1 MLRREILKYGVAALA
16 LSIAAPAFAD
26 AMADAQAVVDKYAT
40 KQDKW
45 DGPTTGPKGA
55 EGKTIIV
62 LGGDMKN
69 GGILGAAK
77 GVEEA
82 AAFSAGP

>member
-1 MLRREILKYGVAALA
+1 MLRRDILKYGVAALA

-45 DGPTTGPKGA
+45 DGPTTGPKA
-55 EGKTIIV
+55 RRARP
-62 LGGDMKN
+62 LSF
-69 GGILGAAK
+69 LAAI
-77 GVEEA
+77 
-82 AAFSAGP
+82 